1 MTSYLTGLFLLDERG
16 KNIKELG
23 IILKEKRIDKRL
35 TLETLSKLT
44 DISISTLSKLE
55 NGKLKRPSSVFLFR
69 LSKALGIDYNELII
83 YRYASYFRKKELMK
97 K

>member
-1 MTSYLTGLFLLDERG
+1 MTSYLTGLFLFDERG
-16 KNIKELG
+16 KNIKGLG
-23 IILKEKRIDKRL
+23 ILLKEKRIEEGL

-69 LSKALGIDYNELII
+69 LSKVLGMLVILG
-83 YRYASYFRKKELMK
+83 RRS
-97 K
+97 